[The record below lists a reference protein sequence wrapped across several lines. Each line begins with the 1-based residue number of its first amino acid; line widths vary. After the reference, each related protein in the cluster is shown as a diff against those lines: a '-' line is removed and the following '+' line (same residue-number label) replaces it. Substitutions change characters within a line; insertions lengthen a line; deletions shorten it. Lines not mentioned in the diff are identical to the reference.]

1 MRHELVAHG
10 AHDGV
15 DVVETRIALAR
26 ERFLQSLAGH
36 ADFGGHV
43 RDPFDAGDDAQGGQ
57 QNGRVTV
64 PSIIGEGLGEKG
76 VNTCIDQV
84 QQRE

>member
-10 AHDGV
+10 THDGI

-43 RDPFDAGDDAQGGQ
+43 RDPFNAGDDAQISHS
-57 QNGRVTV
+57 VCALPPT
-64 PSIIGEGLGEKG
+64 PD
-76 VNTCIDQV
+76 CA
-84 QQRE
+84 REE